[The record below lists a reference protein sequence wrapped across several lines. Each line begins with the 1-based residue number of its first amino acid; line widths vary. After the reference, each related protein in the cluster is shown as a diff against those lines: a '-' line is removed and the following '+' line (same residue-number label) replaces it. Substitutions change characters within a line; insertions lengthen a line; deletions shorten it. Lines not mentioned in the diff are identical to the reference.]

1 MHTLPPTV
9 GRIAPSPTGRMHL
22 GNAYSALAA
31 WLGARSVGGQ
41 IVLRIEDIDAPR
53 MVKDADRW
61 IMDDLA
67 WLGLDWD
74 GEPLYQSAR
83 YDVYEDVL
91 ADLSPQRFEGESLTY
106 PCFCTRAQLHAAS
119 APQESDGFVIYPG
132 TCRPFAT
139 TPPADLASRRHATRL
154 IMPRPGSPDSHATF
168 DDAVFGHQDWD
179 LPCDVGDIVLRR
191 SDGPFAYQLAVVV
204 DDLAQGVTQ
213 IVRGRDLLRSAAAQ
227 TWLRR
232 QVVAVAP
239 ELLATPESPSPQYAH
254 LPLLLDPDG
263 RRMSKRYGSLELATL
278 RDQGVSAQQVIG
290 YLAYL
295 LGLQDS
301 PEPRDAVSLIECFTW
316 NIVRNAGISD
326 KCTDPSILT
335 R

>member
-1 MHTLPPTV
+1 
-9 GRIAPSPTGRMHL
+9 MHL

-31 WLGARSVGGQ
+31 WLGARSTGGQ

-61 IMDDLA
+61 IMDDLT

-83 YDVYEDVL
+83 NDVYEEVL
-91 ADLSPQRFEGESLTY
+91 SRLSSRQFDGESLTY

-139 TPPADLASRRHATRL
+139 DPPADLAARRHATRL
-154 IMPRPGSPDSHATF
+154 IMPRPGSTAAHVTF
-168 DDAVFGHQDWD
+168 EDAVFGRQDWD
-179 LPCDVGDIVLRR
+179 LPSEIGDLVVRR

-213 IVRGRDLLRSAAAQ
+213 IVRGHDLLRSAAAQ
-227 TWLRR
+227 TWLRS
-232 QVVAVAP
+232 QVVAAVP
-239 ELLATPESPSPQYAH
+239 DLAATLESQSPQYAH

-263 RRMSKRYGSLELATL
+263 RRMSKRYGSLELSAL
-278 RDQGVSAQQVIG
+278 RENGVSPQEVIG

-295 LGLQDS
+295 LGLQAT
-301 PEPRDAVSLIECFTW
+301 PEPRDPSSLVECFTW
-316 NIVRNAGISD
+316 NIVRRAGIGD
-326 KCTDPSILT
+326 KCTDPSILA